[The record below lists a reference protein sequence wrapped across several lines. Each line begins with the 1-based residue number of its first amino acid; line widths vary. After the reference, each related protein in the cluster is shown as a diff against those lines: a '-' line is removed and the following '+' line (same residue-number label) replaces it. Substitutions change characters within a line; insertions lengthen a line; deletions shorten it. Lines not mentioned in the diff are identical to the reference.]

1 MTDMAKTG
9 FTSAQW
15 QEYRR
20 MKSTDMTDAA
30 IARVWGVAPSS
41 MYRWSKGQGR
51 MRASTWDRIQASEA
65 GVGYRG
71 EPVGKFRTITYGEL
85 SRMTQSTNPQTQRAA
100 RKELDRLAGEG
111 YSVEQLTRMGL
122 AGDLARPIVQR
133 QVKGKRVRW
142 YLGRGKSEQARKAV
156 EEQMREQGL
165 DPSEYSEYYDEA
177 TGYTTI

>member
-1 MTDMAKTG
+1 
-9 FTSAQW
+9 
-15 QEYRR
+15 
-20 MKSTDMTDAA
+20 
-30 IARVWGVAPSS
+30 
-41 MYRWSKGQGR
+41 
-51 MRASTWDRIQASEA
+51 
-65 GVGYRG
+65 
-71 EPVGKFRTITYGEL
+71 
-85 SRMTQSTNPQTQRAA
+85 MTQSTNPQTQRAA

-165 DPSEYSEYYDEA
+165 DPSEYAE
-177 TGYTTI
+177 